1 MKTNTTRNYTSVEI
15 NHIFRTINVSKSF
28 LNKASKM
35 GTKEYNALTEAMN
48 AHPSYKIEIKV
59 VEKKTYSSLT
69 ITAMREL
76 IKTQPNAE
84 EKLREFEKTLAT
96 GKAIHAE
103 YPRAKKWMF
112 ENYGDVIR
120 NIAEST
126 EAAGPEDQIAA

>member
-1 MKTNTTRNYTSVEI
+1 MWLISTALK
-15 NHIFRTINVSKSF
+15 FF
-28 LNKASKM
+28 LVM

-103 YPRAKKWMF
+103 YTK
-112 ENYGDVIR
+112 ER

-126 EAAGPEDQIAA
+126 EAAGLEDQIAA